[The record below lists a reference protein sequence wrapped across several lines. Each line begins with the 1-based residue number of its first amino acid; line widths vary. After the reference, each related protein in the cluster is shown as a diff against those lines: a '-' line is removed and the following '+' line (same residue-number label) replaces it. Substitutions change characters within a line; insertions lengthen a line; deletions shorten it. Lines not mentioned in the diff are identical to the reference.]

1 MSTQEKNGTILWVN
15 TLKGACILLVI
26 LHHSIITTLTPSIEY
41 LSAGVIPAEL
51 WDLFN
56 KSISPLRMPAFFFVS
71 GLLASNS
78 VLKKKWSDVFT
89 KKNLKLIIPVYT
101 LGFFAVAVYKKNNYR
116 TNGGAIIKC

>member
-1 MSTQEKNGTILWVN
+1 
-15 TLKGACILLVI
+15 
-26 LHHSIITTLTPSIEY
+26 
-41 LSAGVIPAEL
+41 
-51 WDLFN
+51 
-56 KSISPLRMPAFFFVS
+56 MPAFFFVS